1 MTKSVF
7 NMPEGGREDL
17 GFLYYTWHVFGWTFR
32 GCASGCGTTTT
43 TSSFFRG
50 CASGWGTTTTTE
62 MAVEHYTVYFTGRAK

>member
-1 MTKSVF
+1 MNIHKT
-7 NMPEGGREDL
+7 
-17 GFLYYTWHVFGWTFR
+17 YTWHVFGWTFR

-62 MAVEHYTVYFTGRAK
+62 MAVEQYTVYFTGRAK